1 MEGEFR
7 IRELIDAG
15 KIEADEGQRLIEAL
29 HAAES
34 RDQVLRQG
42 LAEIESTKRASLRW
56 ALAAVG
62 FALLAV
68 VALVALVLTPARQ
81 PTSAEEIPRIAAEL
95 ATQDLDATIERL
107 ERKLRQPGTSR
118 DYRTLS
124 MAYEMRYQESGDDTD
139 RQRAAEVGARA
150 DRMQRR
156 FSMQGRSGVF
166 GLLFVLIIITAVV
179 MWIVL
184 MYNGL
189 AKRDERVEERWAQVE
204 TVLQRRLDLVPQ
216 LVEAVRGYAAHE
228 RETLTAV
235 TEARAKALGTL
246 QATQGT
252 SPRGPQA
259 AQTVT
264 GAQDELSSALGRLLA
279 IAEQYPDLKAS
290 TNFVT
295 LQSQLEGTENRI
307 SVERQRYNDSVRD
320 YNSKLRVFPS
330 NVVGG
335 MFGYEGREYF
345 ESVAGAEDAVP
356 VDF

>member
-1 MEGEFR
+1 
-7 IRELIDAG
+7 
-15 KIEADEGQRLIEAL
+15 
-29 HAAES
+29 
-34 RDQVLRQG
+34 
-42 LAEIESTKRASLRW
+42 
-56 ALAAVG
+56 
-62 FALLAV
+62 
-68 VALVALVLTPARQ
+68 VALVLTSGRQ
-81 PTSAEEIPRIAAEL
+81 PTAAEEIPRIAAEL
-95 ATQDLDATIERL
+95 AAQDLDVAIGQL
-107 ERKLRQPGTSR
+107 EQKLRQPGTSR

-124 MAYEMRYQESGDDTD
+124 MAYEMRYQESGNETD
-139 RQRAAEVGARA
+139 RQRAAEAGARA
-150 DRMQRR
+150 DRMRRR

-166 GLLFVLIIITAVV
+166 GLLFVLIIITTVAV
-179 MWIVL
+179 WIVL

-189 AKRDERVEERWAQVE
+189 TQRDERVEERWAQVE

-235 TEARAKALGTL
+235 TEARAKALGAL
-246 QATQGT
+246 QATPP
-252 SPRGPQA
+252 SGPQA
-259 AQTVT
+259 AQGVT

-279 IAEQYPDLKAS
+279 IAEQYPELQAS

-307 SVERQRYNDSVRD
+307 AVERQRYNASVRD

-345 ESVAGAEDAVP
+345 ESASGAEDAVP